1 MGRWQELQQA
11 MSAGVEAA
19 IDAGWDRQAVYG
31 LVESAIKDTRFLPLE
46 QAKTA
51 VTELFSEVEE
61 VGSSAYERLFRF
73 SAYRPQE
80 KLSLLLWQLGAV
92 LDQHGMLQL
101 VGPYRFSKTIAP
113 HATFWHLLAKTVQ
126 KAYPLGLLGSF
137 NQEKAKKIHQLRM
150 YIDRQNI
157 TYIRDFFK
165 QEGDTDEQALK
176 RYVFAAKPQGMG
188 GRKLK
193 KSSAR
198 LHNKYPE
205 GASYSLIN
213 KKRLTPNFH
222 SEFILN
228 EEGTFVTQ
236 WDVLVEDWRGRLI
249 SNPAYYQAAKNNE
262 YQEKVLNGESF
273 NYANRNNRT
282 HELLDSSPPGRFDHQ
297 LRKTAKKGWL
307 SPRIQE
313 YDYRRERQIKCD
325 HYSQ

>member
-51 VTELFSEVEE
+51 VAELFSEVEE

-157 TYIRDFFK
+157 TYIRDFF
-165 QEGDTDEQALK
+165 
-176 RYVFAAKPQGMG
+176 
-188 GRKLK
+188 
-193 KSSAR
+193 
-198 LHNKYPE
+198 
-205 GASYSLIN
+205 
-213 KKRLTPNFH
+213 
-222 SEFILN
+222 
-228 EEGTFVTQ
+228 
-236 WDVLVEDWRGRLI
+236 
-249 SNPAYYQAAKNNE
+249 
-262 YQEKVLNGESF
+262 
-273 NYANRNNRT
+273 
-282 HELLDSSPPGRFDHQ
+282 
-297 LRKTAKKGWL
+297 
-307 SPRIQE
+307 
-313 YDYRRERQIKCD
+313 
-325 HYSQ
+325 